1 MAKTDV
7 LFFRE
12 PTSDSAPLVEW
23 LKSLPFK
30 EQAKCTG
37 RIDRLAELGQE
48 LRRPEADI
56 LRDGIYELRASYQGV
71 HYRMLYFF
79 VGKAVVVVSHG
90 FAKEKIVPF
99 REIALA
105 IKRNWLSR
113 TLTDSLSD
121 RSKTTSGTKTIPLF
135 SLAVSI

>member
-30 EQAKCTG
+30 VQAKCTG

-105 IKRNWLSR
+105 IKRKQLVE
-113 TLTDSLSD
+113 SD
-121 RSKTTSGTKTIPLF
+121 VDKFTFRPE
-135 SLAVSI
+135 